1 MSFWEIF
8 KEGLGVL
15 SVNKLRTGLS
25 ILGIIIGISSV
36 IILMTLGKASQKST
50 LDRISALGS
59 DILTIR
65 PGGRSGNP
73 FGQGNRNVTTLKE
86 ADAESIKNDK
96 RVSNIADVASEYSG
110 NLQVIYNKVS
120 SNVSVTGVSENYF
133 DIRNIKITAGNVF
146 SSQDL
151 NSKVAILGPATAD
164 TLFGTEN
171 PVGKNININGHNF
184 MIVGITESKGSA
196 GRLNLDEAV
205 YIPLNTA
212 QDQVF
217 GVSNLSAIYVKV
229 SNVGIM
235 TQTQN
240 QLGFLLLEKHR
251 IAKITDADFNISSSQ
266 EILQTVTDVT
276 STFTSLLAG
285 IAAISL
291 VVGGIGIM
299 NIMIVTVNERTR
311 EIGIRKALGA
321 KRREITTQF
330 LIEASI
336 LTIIGGLIGV
346 LLGTLISILLSLY
359 LNLPQLI
366 DTTSI
371 FLAVAVSSGIGVIFG
386 WYPANQA
393 SKLQPIEALRYE

>member
-1 MSFWEIF
+1 
-8 KEGLGVL
+8 
-15 SVNKLRTGLS
+15 
-25 ILGIIIGISSV
+25 
-36 IILMTLGKASQKST
+36 
-50 LDRISALGS
+50 
-59 DILTIR
+59 
-65 PGGRSGNP
+65 
-73 FGQGNRNVTTLKE
+73 
-86 ADAESIKNDK
+86 
-96 RVSNIADVASEYSG
+96 
-110 NLQVIYNKVS
+110 
-120 SNVSVTGVSENYF
+120 
-133 DIRNIKITAGNVF
+133 
-146 SSQDL
+146 
-151 NSKVAILGPATAD
+151 
-164 TLFGTEN
+164 
-171 PVGKNININGHNF
+171 
-184 MIVGITESKGSA
+184 
-196 GRLNLDEAV
+196 
-205 YIPLNTA
+205 
-212 QDQVF
+212 
-217 GVSNLSAIYVKV
+217 
-229 SNVGIM
+229 M

-346 LLGTLISILLSLY
+346 LLGTMISILLSLY

-393 SKLQPIEALRYE
+393 SNLQPIEALRYE